1 MSRLTFSQTLRNGQT
16 VTAGDAVMFID
27 SDGVER
33 TGLIQYDGKPVE
45 RLWFLNRGFNLFDY
59 HSLRKVKAS

>member
-16 VTAGDAVMFID
+16 VTASDAVMFID

-33 TGLIQYDGKPVE
+33 TGLIQYEAEPVE
-45 RLWFLNRGFNLFDY
+45 RLWFRNRGFNLRDY
-59 HSLRKVKAS
+59 HS